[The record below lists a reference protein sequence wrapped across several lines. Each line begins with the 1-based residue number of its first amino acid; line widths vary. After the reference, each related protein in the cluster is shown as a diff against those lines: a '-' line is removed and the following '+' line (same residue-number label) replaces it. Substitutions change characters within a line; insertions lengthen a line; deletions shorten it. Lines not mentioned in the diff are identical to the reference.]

1 MDLKLKGKTA
11 LVTGGSEGIG
21 KGIARALARE
31 GVDVAICARRKEP
44 LETAANEIAKETG
57 RQLRDIMVNPAGSAA
72 GGVIAHLSEDDWEKG
87 LQLKFMGY
95 VRCLRYVL
103 PIMVKQG

>member
-11 LVTGGSEGIG
+11 LVTGASEGIG

-44 LETAANEIAKETG
+44 LERRPT
-57 RQLRDIMVNPAGSAA
+57 RSPR
-72 GGVIAHLSEDDWEKG
+72 
-87 LQLKFMGY
+87 
-95 VRCLRYVL
+95 
-103 PIMVKQG
+103 